1 MLKLSEEMNNCLT
14 AMNTIDHGV
23 KDVGP
28 KMRNEA
34 ETFYKLVLLL
44 WLLLCDIWGQ
54 LKTLLTLSGLLC
66 SLYQISD
73 RQHRQLHGYF

>member
-44 WLLLCDIWGQ
+44 
-54 LKTLLTLSGLLC
+54 
-66 SLYQISD
+66 SLFYVIFGANSKP
-73 RQHRQLHGYF
+73 F